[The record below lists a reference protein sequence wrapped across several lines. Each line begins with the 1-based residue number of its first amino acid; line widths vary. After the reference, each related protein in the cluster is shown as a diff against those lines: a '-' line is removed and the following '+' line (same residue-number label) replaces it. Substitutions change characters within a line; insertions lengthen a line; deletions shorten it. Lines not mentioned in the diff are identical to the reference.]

1 MLNFIIPIVIAAII
15 AIVFIVALFRSIRIV
30 PHKVALIVERLGKY
44 HTTLDA
50 GFHILFP
57 FLDRVKYKQN
67 LKEQAIDVPAQ
78 DCFTKDNVQVRI
90 DGILY
95 LQVFDPIKASYG
107 IRDYRYATILLAQTT
122 MRSVVGQLDLDDTFE
137 AREQINAQVVKA
149 VDEASDPWGV
159 KVTRYEIQN
168 IRVSDSIM
176 DAMENQ
182 MKAEREKRAEIARSV
197 GEMETVIN
205 LSRAAYEEAVNISE
219 GEKER
224 MINEAEGQAREIVA
238 VAEATADGIK
248 KIAASTQI
256 QGGMEA
262 AKLTVSQEWIN
273 ALSSIDENTKIIMS
287 ADFTDIKKMTIAVHF
302 SYSRLI
308 PLPFKFSTH
317 SR

>member
-95 LQVFDPIKASYG
+95 LQVFDPIKACYG

-168 IRVSDSIM
+168 IRVSDSSM

-262 AKLTVSQEWIN
+262 AKLTVSQEWIS

-287 ADFTDIKKMTIAVHF
+287 ADFTDIKKMTIDMAEE
-302 SYSRLI
+302 I
-308 PLPFKFSTH
+308 IQ
-317 SR
+317 

>member
-1 MLNFIIPIVIAAII
+1 MLRHIDSFLHLGIILGVFAVVFIAA
-15 AIVFIVALFRSIRIV
+15 LFKSIRVV
-30 PHKVALIVERLGKY
+30 PHKMSLIVERLGKY
-44 HTTLDA
+44 HSTLEA

-57 FLDRVKYKQN
+57 FIDKVRYRQN

-107 IRDYRYATILLAQTT
+107 IKDYRYATILLAQTT

-182 MKAEREKRAEIARSV
+182 RKAEREKRAEIAHSV

-224 MINEAEGQAREIVA
+224 MINEAEGQATEIVE
-238 VAEATADGIK
+238 VARATAEGIK
-248 KIAASTQI
+248 KIAASTQL
-256 QGGMEA
+256 QGGIEA
-262 AKLTVSQEWIN
+262 AKLTVSQEWISALGSMEHN
-273 ALSSIDENTKIIMS
+273 AKIVMT
-287 ADFTDIKKMTIAVHF
+287 ADLTDIKKMTLGTVDA
-302 SYSRLI
+302 LMQ
-308 PLPFKFSTH
+308 
-317 SR
+317 

>member
-15 AIVFIVALFRSIRIV
+15 AIVFIAALFRSIRIV

-273 ALSSIDENTKIIMS
+273 ALSSMDENTKIIMS
-287 ADFTDIKKMTIAVHF
+287 ADFTNIKKMTIDMAEE
-302 SYSRLI
+302 I
-308 PLPFKFSTH
+308 IQ
-317 SR
+317 

>member
-273 ALSSIDENTKIIMS
+273 ALSSMDENTKIIMS
-287 ADFTDIKKMTIAVHF
+287 ADFTNIKKMTIDMAEE
-302 SYSRLI
+302 I
-308 PLPFKFSTH
+308 IQ
-317 SR
+317 

>member
-1 MLNFIIPIVIAAII
+1 MLNFIIPIVIAAVI

-287 ADFTDIKKMTIAVHF
+287 ADFTDIKKMTIDMAEE
-302 SYSRLI
+302 I
-308 PLPFKFSTH
+308 IQ
-317 SR
+317 

>member
-15 AIVFIVALFRSIRIV
+15 AIVFIVTLFRSIRIV

-262 AKLTVSQEWIN
+262 AKLTVSQEWIS

-287 ADFTDIKKMTIAVHF
+287 ADFTDIKKMTIDMAEE
-302 SYSRLI
+302 I
-308 PLPFKFSTH
+308 IQ
-317 SR
+317 

>member
-1 MLNFIIPIVIAAII
+1 MPSFNVIISTAIVSALAL
-15 AIVFIVALFRSIRIV
+15 VFIVALFRSVRIV
-30 PHKVALIVERLGKY
+30 PHKMTLIVERLGKY
-44 HTTLDA
+44 HATLDA

-57 FLDRVKYKQN
+57 FLDKVRYKQT

-95 LQVFDPIKASYG
+95 LQVFDSIKASYG

-176 DAMENQ
+176 EAMENQ

-205 LSRAAYEEAVNISE
+205 LSRAAYEEAVNISA

-224 MINEAEGQAREIVA
+224 MINEAEGQAKEIVA
-238 VAEATADGIK
+238 VAEATAEGIK
-248 KIAASTQI
+248 KIAASTQLD
-256 QGGMEA
+256 GGMEA

-273 ALSSIDENTKIIMS
+273 ALGFIESDSKIIMN
-287 ADFTDIKKMTIAVHF
+287 ADLTDIKKMTIDTAEKIIGHF
-302 SYSRLI
+302 
-308 PLPFKFSTH
+308 
-317 SR
+317 

>member
-15 AIVFIVALFRSIRIV
+15 AIVFIAALFRSIRIV

-182 MKAEREKRAEIARSV
+182 MKAEREKRAEIAHSV

-273 ALSSIDENTKIIMS
+273 ALSSMDENTKIIMS
-287 ADFTDIKKMTIAVHF
+287 ADFTNIKKMTIDMAEE
-302 SYSRLI
+302 I
-308 PLPFKFSTH
+308 IQ
-317 SR
+317 

>member
-1 MLNFIIPIVIAAII
+1 MLRHIDSFLHLGIILGVFAVVFIAA
-15 AIVFIVALFRSIRIV
+15 LFKSIRVV
-30 PHKVALIVERLGKY
+30 PHKMSLIVERLGKY
-44 HTTLDA
+44 HSTLEA

-57 FLDRVKYKQN
+57 FLDKVRYRQN

-107 IRDYRYATILLAQTT
+107 IKDYRYATILLAQTT

-182 MKAEREKRAEIARSV
+182 MKAEREKRAEIAHSV

-224 MINEAEGQAREIVA
+224 MINEAEGQATEIVE
-238 VAEATADGIK
+238 VARATAEGIK
-248 KIAASTQI
+248 KIAASTQL
-256 QGGMEA
+256 QGGIEA
-262 AKLTVSQEWIN
+262 AKLTVSQEWISALGSMEHN
-273 ALSSIDENTKIIMS
+273 AKIVMT
-287 ADFTDIKKMTIAVHF
+287 ADLTDIKKMTLGTVDA
-302 SYSRLI
+302 LMQ
-308 PLPFKFSTH
+308 
-317 SR
+317 

>member
-182 MKAEREKRAEIARSV
+182 MKAEREKRAEIAHSV

-273 ALSSIDENTKIIMS
+273 ALSSMDENTKIIMS
-287 ADFTDIKKMTIAVHF
+287 ADFTNIKKMTIDMAEE
-302 SYSRLI
+302 I
-308 PLPFKFSTH
+308 IQ
-317 SR
+317 

>member
-30 PHKVALIVERLGKY
+30 PHKVSLIVERLGKY

-182 MKAEREKRAEIARSV
+182 MKAEREKRAEIAHSV

-287 ADFTDIKKMTIAVHF
+287 ADFTDIKKMTIDMAEE
-302 SYSRLI
+302 I
-308 PLPFKFSTH
+308 IQ
-317 SR
+317 

>member
-1 MLNFIIPIVIAAII
+1 
-15 AIVFIVALFRSIRIV
+15 
-30 PHKVALIVERLGKY
+30 
-44 HTTLDA
+44 
-50 GFHILFP
+50 
-57 FLDRVKYKQN
+57 
-67 LKEQAIDVPAQ
+67 
-78 DCFTKDNVQVRI
+78 
-90 DGILY
+90 
-95 LQVFDPIKASYG
+95 
-107 IRDYRYATILLAQTT
+107 
-122 MRSVVGQLDLDDTFE
+122 
-137 AREQINAQVVKA
+137 
-149 VDEASDPWGV
+149 
-159 KVTRYEIQN
+159 
-168 IRVSDSIM
+168 M

-262 AKLTVSQEWIN
+262 AKLTVSQEWIS

-287 ADFTDIKKMTIAVHF
+287 ADFTDIKKMTIDMAEE
-302 SYSRLI
+302 I
-308 PLPFKFSTH
+308 IQ
-317 SR
+317 

>member
-15 AIVFIVALFRSIRIV
+15 AIVFIAALFRSIRIV

-122 MRSVVGQLDLDDTFE
+122 MRSVVGQLDVDDTFE

-262 AKLTVSQEWIN
+262 AKLTVSQEWIS

-287 ADFTDIKKMTIAVHF
+287 ADFTDIKKMTIDMAEE
-302 SYSRLI
+302 I
-308 PLPFKFSTH
+308 IQ
-317 SR
+317 

>member
-224 MINEAEGQAREIVA
+224 MINEEEGQAREIVA

-273 ALSSIDENTKIIMS
+273 ALSSMDENTKIIMS
-287 ADFTDIKKMTIAVHF
+287 ADFTNIKKMTIDMAEE
-302 SYSRLI
+302 I
-308 PLPFKFSTH
+308 IQ
-317 SR
+317 

>member
-1 MLNFIIPIVIAAII
+1 MLSFIIPIVIAAII

-262 AKLTVSQEWIN
+262 AKLTVSQEWIS

-287 ADFTDIKKMTIAVHF
+287 ADFTDIKKMTIDMAEE
-302 SYSRLI
+302 I
-308 PLPFKFSTH
+308 IQ
-317 SR
+317 

>member
-287 ADFTDIKKMTIAVHF
+287 ADFTDIKKMTIDMAEEI
-302 SYSRLI
+302 LQ
-308 PLPFKFSTH
+308 
-317 SR
+317 

>member
-1 MLNFIIPIVIAAII
+1 MSNMNFIISTVISGLI
-15 AIVFIVALFRSIRIV
+15 AIVFIAAIIKSVRVV
-30 PHKVALIVERLGKY
+30 PHKTALIVERLGKY
-44 HTTLDA
+44 HGTLEA

-57 FLDRVKYKQN
+57 FLDKVRYKRT

-107 IRDYRYATILLAQTT
+107 IKDYRYATILLAQTT

-137 AREQINAQVVKA
+137 AREKINAQVVKA

-176 DAMENQ
+176 EAMENQ
-182 MKAEREKRAEIARSV
+182 MKAEREKRAEIARSI

-205 LSRAAYEEAVNISE
+205 LSRAAYEEAVNISA

-224 MINEAEGQAREIVA
+224 MINEAEGQAKEIVA
-238 VAEATADGIK
+238 VAEATAAGIK
-248 KIAASTQI
+248 KIAASTQL
-256 QGGMEA
+256 QGGKEA
-262 AKLTVSQEWIN
+262 AKLAVSQEWIN
-273 ALSSIDENTKIIMS
+273 ALSSIDENTKIIMT
-287 ADFTDIKKMTIAVHF
+287 ADLTDIKKTALEVAENI
-302 SYSRLI
+302 I
-308 PLPFKFSTH
+308 DG
-317 SR
+317 

>member
-1 MLNFIIPIVIAAII
+1 MLNFIIPIIIAAVI

-273 ALSSIDENTKIIMS
+273 ALSSMDENTKIIMS
-287 ADFTDIKKMTIAVHF
+287 ADFTNIKKMTIDMAEE
-302 SYSRLI
+302 I
-308 PLPFKFSTH
+308 IQ
-317 SR
+317 

>member
-197 GEMETVIN
+197 GEMETVTN

-287 ADFTDIKKMTIAVHF
+287 ADFTDIKKMTIDMAEE
-302 SYSRLI
+302 I
-308 PLPFKFSTH
+308 IQ
-317 SR
+317 

>member
-1 MLNFIIPIVIAAII
+1 MLNFIIPIVIAAVI
-15 AIVFIVALFRSIRIV
+15 AIVFVVALFRSIRIV

-273 ALSSIDENTKIIMS
+273 ALSSMDENTKIIMS
-287 ADFTDIKKMTIAVHF
+287 ADFTNIKKMTIDMAEE
-302 SYSRLI
+302 I
-308 PLPFKFSTH
+308 IQ
-317 SR
+317 

>member
-1 MLNFIIPIVIAAII
+1 MFKFISFIIIPGIFAL
-15 AIVFIVALFRSIRIV
+15 VFIIALFRSIRVV
-30 PHKVALIVERLGKY
+30 PNRMSLIVERLGKY
-44 HTTLDA
+44 HATLEA

-57 FLDRVKYKQN
+57 FIDRVRYRQN

-238 VAEATADGIK
+238 VAQATAEGIK
-248 KIAASTQI
+248 KIAASTQV
-256 QGGMEA
+256 QGGIEA

-273 ALSSIDENTKIIMS
+273 AIGTIEDNAKVIIT
-287 ADFTDIKKMTIAVHF
+287 ADLTDIKKITLDAVEAF
-302 SYSRLI
+302 I
-308 PLPFKFSTH
+308 K
-317 SR
+317 

>member
-15 AIVFIVALFRSIRIV
+15 AIVFIAALFRSIRIV

-224 MINEAEGQAREIVA
+224 MTNEAEGQAREIVA

-262 AKLTVSQEWIN
+262 AKLTVSQEWIS

-287 ADFTDIKKMTIAVHF
+287 ADFTNIKKMTIDMAEE
-302 SYSRLI
+302 I
-308 PLPFKFSTH
+308 IQ
-317 SR
+317 

>member
-1 MLNFIIPIVIAAII
+1 MLRHIDSFLHLGIILGVFAVVFIAA
-15 AIVFIVALFRSIRIV
+15 LFKSIRVV
-30 PHKVALIVERLGKY
+30 PHKMSLIVERLGKY
-44 HTTLDA
+44 HSTLEA

-57 FLDRVKYKQN
+57 FIDKVRDRQN

-107 IRDYRYATILLAQTT
+107 IKDYRYATILLAQTT

-182 MKAEREKRAEIARSV
+182 MKAEREKRAEIAHSV

-224 MINEAEGQAREIVA
+224 MINEAEGQATEIVE
-238 VAEATADGIK
+238 VARATAEGIK
-248 KIAASTQI
+248 KIAASTQL
-256 QGGMEA
+256 QGGIEA
-262 AKLTVSQEWIN
+262 AKLTVSQEWISALGSMEHN
-273 ALSSIDENTKIIMS
+273 AKIVMT
-287 ADFTDIKKMTIAVHF
+287 ADLTDIKKMTLGTVDA
-302 SYSRLI
+302 LMQ
-308 PLPFKFSTH
+308 
-317 SR
+317 

>member
-30 PHKVALIVERLGKY
+30 PHKVSLIVERLGKY

-273 ALSSIDENTKIIMS
+273 ALSSMDENTKIIMS
-287 ADFTDIKKMTIAVHF
+287 ADFTDIKKMTIDMAEE
-302 SYSRLI
+302 I
-308 PLPFKFSTH
+308 IQ
-317 SR
+317 